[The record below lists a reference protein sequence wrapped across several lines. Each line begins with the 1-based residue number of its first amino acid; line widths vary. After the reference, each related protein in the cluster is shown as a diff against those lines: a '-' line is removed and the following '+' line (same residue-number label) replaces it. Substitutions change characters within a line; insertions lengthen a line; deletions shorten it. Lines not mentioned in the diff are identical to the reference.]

1 MPIGLSAY
9 GLMKDRVTGV
19 MVGAIGAI
27 IGAIGIYDWA
37 DLTNKAGQI
46 NDSPIIDISVSV
58 GAGLVLTTIAGALLV
73 AAAIGLFRL
82 PKPSPSAAA
91 TPDEQ
96 FVSGWN
102 WK

>member
-1 MPIGLSAY
+1 MRS
-9 GLMKDRVTGV
+9 
-19 MVGAIGAI
+19 
-27 IGAIGIYDWA
+27 GIYDWA
-37 DLTNKAGQI
+37 DLTNKAGQM

-73 AAAIGLFRL
+73 AAAIGLFWL

-96 FVSGWN
+96 SSLDGIGSEQPPAQLSEEDDPL
-102 WK
+102 